1 MELIKKIKEKVP
13 DMESKIIENLSTM
26 EAQYEE
32 FEDFTNEELQQK
44 LIVAMVKQFEQKFLA
59 DLGYDSS
66 AMRPEELSHGALIFR
81 ILNKWFSH
89 NGRMWKH
96 EQKEGTRWYLQNP
109 NKQKEMLKNINI
121 NQQNQKGGFNF
132 TGRAE
137 RTMREIIQKEL
148 DFMIKMPNKVIK
160 ELTKQL
166 RLSYIET
173 SEVCH
178 IIII

>member
-13 DMESKIIENLSTM
+13 DMESKIEENLSTM
-26 EAQYEE
+26 KAQYEE

-81 ILNKWFSH
+81 ILNKWFSP

-96 EQKEGTRWYLQNP
+96 EQKKRN
-109 NKQKEMLKNINI
+109 NMV
-121 NQQNQKGGFNF
+121 F
-132 TGRAE
+132 T
-137 RTMREIIQKEL
+137 KP
-148 DFMIKMPNKVIK
+148 K
-160 ELTKQL
+160 
-166 RLSYIET
+166 
-173 SEVCH
+173 
-178 IIII
+178 

>member
-26 EAQYEE
+26 EAQYVE

-81 ILNKWFSH
+81 ILNKWFSQ

-96 EQKEGTRWYLQNP
+96 EQKEGTSWYLQNQ

-178 IIII
+178 IMII